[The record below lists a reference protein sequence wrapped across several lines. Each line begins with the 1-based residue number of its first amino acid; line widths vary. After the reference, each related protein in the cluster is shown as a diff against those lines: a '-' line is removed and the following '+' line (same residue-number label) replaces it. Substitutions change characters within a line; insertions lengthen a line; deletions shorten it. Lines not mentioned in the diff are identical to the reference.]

1 MAMQTDRLDD
11 LGLKPLGFKRLVIG
25 LQPGASSASMR
36 FAVELAE
43 LMRLDLLGLLLEDGN
58 LANLATIPFAREIRS
73 LGGGWRPID
82 ADQMARDF
90 ELAAGSMRRA
100 FAEAA
105 KGLAT
110 RQQFDI
116 TRGAMADLVNSIS
129 RADDIVMIM
138 EPTTP
143 GERATHQFE
152 RLIQVALQSAAAVMF
167 VPRRVIRT
175 TGPVVAIM
183 ASPDD
188 PSLPAAASIAAE
200 AKEDLI
206 LLDIRHAAPDSP
218 SVDKLTGK
226 LIPKPKH
233 IVASKVRLSQPAS
246 LQQALQP
253 FHERLVVAA
262 RTVFHDGDAAAI
274 AAARGVPVLV
284 IEPQRQ

>member
-1 MAMQTDRLDD
+1 MAMQTDSFDD
-11 LGLKPLGFKRLVIG
+11 LGFKRLGFKRLVLG
-25 LQPGASSASMR
+25 LQPGASSHSMR

-58 LANLATIPFAREIRS
+58 LENLATIPFAREFRS

-82 ADQMARDF
+82 ADQLARDF
-90 ELAAGSMRRA
+90 ELAALSMKRA
-100 FAEAA
+100 FTEAA

-116 TRGAMADLVNSIS
+116 ARGAMADLVNSIS
-129 RADDIVMIM
+129 RPDDIVMIM
-138 EPTTP
+138 EPTSP
-143 GERATHQFE
+143 GERVTQQFE

-188 PSLPAAASIAAE
+188 PSLQAAALIAGE

-206 LLDIRHAAPDSP
+206 VLDIRDAAPDSA
-218 SVDKLTGK
+218 SFGKLTEN
-226 LIPKPKH
+226 LTLKPKH

-253 FHERLVVAA
+253 FHERLVVAS
-262 RTVFHDGDAAAI
+262 RNIFQDGDAAAI
-274 AAARGVPVLV
+274 AAARCVPLLI
-284 IEPQRQ
+284 IEPERQ